1 MITSRRLTVDDVRGQ
16 KPSGT
21 PEPHGSDVG
30 TDEGEGARVSGT
42 TRHQQQPWLMSSDVR
57 AVRARTVIVLA
68 STALL
73 TAAALLAAWL
83 TA

>member
-1 MITSRRLTVDDVRGQ
+1 MITSRRLTVDDVRAQ
-16 KPSGT
+16 KLSGAH
-21 PEPHGSDVG
+21 EPHGRDVG
-30 TDEGEGARVSGT
+30 TDEGGGARVSLT

-57 AVRARTVIVLA
+57 AVWARTVIVLA

-73 TAAALLAAWL
+73 TAVALLAAWL

>member
-1 MITSRRLTVDDVRGQ
+1 MSL
-16 KPSGT
+16 
-21 PEPHGSDVG
+21 
-30 TDEGEGARVSGT
+30 T

-73 TAAALLAAWL
+73 TAVALLTGWL
-83 TA
+83 TS

>member
-57 AVRARTVIVLA
+57 AVRARIVLA

-73 TAAALLAAWL
+73 TAAASLAAWV

>member
-42 TRHQQQPWLMSSDVR
+42 ARSTPQQQAFPAIIAAISLW
-57 AVRARTVIVLA
+57 
-68 STALL
+68 LL
-73 TAAALLAAWL
+73 TIVIRLDSAAHDAAAVGS
-83 TA
+83 TS